1 MANIMLMRML
11 VNLFNT
17 RNTNLSFVWQCQILL
32 LFLRKI
38 NKTMIEKIDFKQEE
52 LRYVFDSAQKRME
65 AHPELAAKYKKTIDN
80 FIFYTDRDEAI
91 KAATELNKKNL
102 APYQVWA
109 RVKKNKERYSIED
122 YYIVSNDYKILTAAE
137 YIGMEQ
143 ILSE

>member
-1 MANIMLMRML
+1 
-11 VNLFNT
+11 
-17 RNTNLSFVWQCQILL
+17 
-32 LFLRKI
+32 
-38 NKTMIEKIDFKQEE
+38 MIEKIDFKQKE